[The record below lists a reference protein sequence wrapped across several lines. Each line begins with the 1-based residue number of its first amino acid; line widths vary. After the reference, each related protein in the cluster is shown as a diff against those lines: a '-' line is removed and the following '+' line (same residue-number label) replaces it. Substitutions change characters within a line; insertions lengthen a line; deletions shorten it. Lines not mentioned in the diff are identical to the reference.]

1 MRIERTH
8 LPGIGVRYILIT
20 DRGEHLGVICRA
32 AGERDLVIYR
42 ADDSERAERSI
53 ALTGDEAQHLAE
65 LLHPTVTVDEHRPE
79 SGGGMGV
86 AVLRVAAGSPYDGR
100 PIGDARAGS
109 RGQVDVLAV
118 IHDRHVITAPD
129 PSYVLEHGDSV
140 VVAGHPDDI
149 AALADTLGAEGS
161 AA

>member
-8 LPGIGVRYILIT
+8 LPGVGVRYILT
-20 DRGEHLGVICRA
+20 TSRGEHLGVICRA
-32 AGERDLVIYR
+32 AGERALVIYR

-65 LLHPTVTVDEHRPE
+65 LLHHTVTVDEHRPE
-79 SGGGMGV
+79 SGGGIGV
-86 AVLRVAAGSPYDGR
+86 AVLRVTADSPYDGR
-100 PIGDARAGS
+100 PVADARADS
-109 RGQVDVLAV
+109 RRQVGVLAV
-118 IHDRHVITAPD
+118 IHDHRVITAPD

-149 AALADTLGAEGS
+149 AALADTLGAEGG